1 MGESGFQKEGREL
14 EDREILS
21 LYWQRR
27 EEAIRET
34 DRKYSP
40 YCSHIAMNI
49 LADREDTEECVSD
62 TWLHVWNAIPPQ
74 RPSRLGVWLGKL
86 TRNLALDRW
95 RARTAEKRGGGEL
108 PVLFSELEECVSG
121 ESGVEQ
127 ALEEQQTMEAIRR
140 FLGALPREKRALF
153 LRRYYFGDSLEELGR
168 RTGRSRSQVKSA
180 LFRLRSQLRDFLK
193 EEGILI

>member
-1 MGESGFQKEGREL
+1 M
-14 EDREILS
+14 EDRDILA

-62 TWLHVWNAIPPQ
+62 TWLHAWNAIPPQ

-121 ESGVEQ
+121 EGGVEQ
-127 ALEEQQTMEAIRR
+127 TLEKRQTLEAIQR
-140 FLGALPREKRALF
+140 FLGALPREKRVLF
-153 LRRYYFGDSLEELGR
+153 LRRYYFGDSIEELGR
-168 RTGRSRSQVKSA
+168 RAGRSQGQVKSA
-180 LFRLRSQLRDFLK
+180 LFRLRSQLRDFLR